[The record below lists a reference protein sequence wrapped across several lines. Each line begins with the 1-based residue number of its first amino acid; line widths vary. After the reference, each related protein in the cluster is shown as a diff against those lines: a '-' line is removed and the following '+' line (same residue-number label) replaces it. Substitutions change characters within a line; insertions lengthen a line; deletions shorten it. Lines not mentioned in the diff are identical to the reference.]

1 MKRFLSRKFITA
13 AAGIA
18 AGLFIVLGVDENTVS
33 TVAGAVISAASLI
46 TYIVTEG
53 KIDAAGVSGKAD
65 GDRDES

>member
-13 AAGIA
+13 VAGIA
-18 AGLFIVLGVDENTVS
+18 AGLFMVLGVDEDTVS

-53 KIDAAGVSGKAD
+53 KIDAAGASGKT
-65 GDRDES
+65 GGGKDES